1 MKIIKNA
8 SQKGL
13 VPSPKKHNLF
23 ARLVKPLRN
32 ASSGAGFT
40 MIELLV
46 AMSLFV
52 IVISIASGIF
62 VYSLRTQ
69 KALVDLLAIN
79 DNASLVIEQ
88 MAREI
93 RVGNTFSGGG
103 AALNFINAL
112 GEAVTYSL
120 SDGAILRKT
129 QPITG
134 SNVKVEN
141 LQFVLSG
148 EGVGAPQ
155 TRVTIILKV
164 GSRSPRLEG
173 FTTDIQT
180 TISPRELDS

>member
-1 MKIIKNA
+1 
-8 SQKGL
+8 
-13 VPSPKKHNLF
+13 
-23 ARLVKPLRN
+23 
-32 ASSGAGFT
+32 

-69 KALVDLLAIN
+69 KALVDLLAVN

-88 MAREI
+88 MSREI
-93 RVGNTFSGGG
+93 RVGSTFTGGG
-103 AALNFINAL
+103 SALNFISAF
-112 GEAVTYSL
+112 GEVVSYSL
-120 SDGAILRKT
+120 SDGAILRKS

-141 LQFVLSG
+141 LQFLLN
-148 EGVGAPQ
+148 GVGAGAPQ
-155 TRVTIILKV
+155 TRITIILKV
-164 GSRSPRLEG
+164 GSRSPRLAG

-180 TISPRELDS
+180 TISPRELDD

>member
-1 MKIIKNA
+1 MNQKKYN
-8 SQKGL
+8 SQK
-13 VPSPKKHNLF
+13 
-23 ARLVKPLRN
+23 
-32 ASSGAGFT
+32 GFT

-69 KALVDLLAIN
+69 KALVDLLAVN

-88 MAREI
+88 MAREV
-93 RVGNTFSGGG
+93 RVGSNFSGGG
-103 AALNFINAL
+103 SVLNFISAF
-112 GEAVTYSL
+112 GEAVSYSL
-120 SDGAILRKT
+120 SDGAILRKS

-141 LQFVLSG
+141 LQFLLSG
-148 EGVGAPQ
+148 VGAGAPQ

-164 GSRSPRLEG
+164 GSRSPRLAG

-180 TISPRELDS
+180 TVSPRDLDS